1 MKYLNVILIGVIA
14 ICTVVLVFSLFTL
27 NKRRQQRETGV
38 DIQNQPSNNGT
49 AGKEN
54 IAKPALL
61 ADDTT
66 QPEKIV
72 FRNGQPDKK
81 EIALLGL
88 QEYSIINL
96 DAEPLR
102 VKEST
107 EGAEEIKIGQN
118 TVYRDSFPQAGSYT
132 IELNGQ
138 ETIKVTVY

>member
-27 NKRRQQRETGV
+27 NKRRQQRVTN
-38 DIQNQPSNNGT
+38 ITPNNQLSNAQEDST
-49 AGKEN
+49 
-54 IAKPALL
+54 KPALL

-96 DAEPLR
+96 DVDPLR
-102 VKEST
+102 VKESS

-118 TVYRDSFPQAGSYT
+118 TVYRDTFPQAGSYT